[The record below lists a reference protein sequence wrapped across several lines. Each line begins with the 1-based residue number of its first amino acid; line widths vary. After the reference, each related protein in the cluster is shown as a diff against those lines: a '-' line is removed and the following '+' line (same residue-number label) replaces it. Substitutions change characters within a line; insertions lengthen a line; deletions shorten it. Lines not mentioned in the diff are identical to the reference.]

1 MTTTKTN
8 PGLVYVIAHDGAWQ
22 FRLRGVGTTDQ
33 EPAVLM
39 FTTQER
45 AEAFCAKEQVPA
57 PWPIRVGTV
66 GDAVRTLQRAQND
79 GIRWLCVDPE
89 ENGWAVAEIDVFLR
103 TLAGGKK

>member
-8 PGLVYVIAHDGAWQ
+8 PGLVYLIAHDGGAWQ
-22 FRLRGVGTTDQ
+22 FRLRVRTTDQ

-45 AEAFCAKEQVPA
+45 AEAFCAKEKVPT

-79 GIRWLCVDPE
+79 GIHWLCVDPE
-89 ENGWAVAEIDVFLR
+89 ENGWAVVEIDVFLR